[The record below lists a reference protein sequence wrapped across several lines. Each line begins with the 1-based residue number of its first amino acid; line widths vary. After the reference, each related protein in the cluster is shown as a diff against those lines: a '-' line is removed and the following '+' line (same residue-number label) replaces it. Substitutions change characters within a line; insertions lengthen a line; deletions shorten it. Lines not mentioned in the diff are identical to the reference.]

1 VIRVAEELDRSRRVA
16 GALPDDKCRLGL
28 LDEQADVVVVA
39 SRERVQERPFGFPPF
54 R

>member
-28 LDEQADVVVVA
+28 LDEQGDRVVA
-39 SRERVQERPFGFPPF
+39 PGSTVRGRAG
-54 R
+54 